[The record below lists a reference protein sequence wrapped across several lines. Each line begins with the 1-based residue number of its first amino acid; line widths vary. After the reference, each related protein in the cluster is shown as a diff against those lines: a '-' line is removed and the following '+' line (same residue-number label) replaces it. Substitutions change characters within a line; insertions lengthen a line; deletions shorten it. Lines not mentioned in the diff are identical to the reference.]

1 MSQPADSST
10 TLAIIRDLRRPE
22 RGFSVAEMLVAMAI
36 AATLA
41 SLVAPSVA
49 EFVASTQLSSAS
61 SNLMA
66 SLHLARYEAIKR
78 NGRVVL
84 CKTSDGTRC
93 AESGG
98 WEQGWMVFHD
108 VNNNSFREE
117 TEPIIQHQVAL
128 SGSLRMTGNTPV
140 SRYISYGSMGGAQLV
155 SGAFQAGT
163 LTVCRALASGDARQI
178 IVNAAGRPRVQKA
191 TMQDCE

>member
-1 MSQPADSST
+1 MDQPAASRT
-10 TLAIIRDLRRPE
+10 TVAIIRDLRRPE
-22 RGFSVAEMLVAMAI
+22 RGFTLTEMLVAMAL
-36 AATLA
+36 AATLM

-49 EFVASTQLSSAS
+49 EFVESMQLRSAS

-66 SLHLARYEAIKR
+66 SLYLARSEAIRR

-84 CKTSDGTRC
+84 CKTSDGNRC
-93 AESGG
+93 ADSGG

-128 SGSLRMTGNTPV
+128 SGTLRMTGNAPV

-191 TMQDCE
+191 DIPNCE

>member
-1 MSQPADSST
+1 MNQPAASST
-10 TLAIIRDLRRPE
+10 TVATIRDLRHLE
-22 RGFSVAEMLVAMAI
+22 RGFTLTEMLVAMAL
-36 AATLA
+36 AVTLT
-41 SLVAPSVA
+41 SLAAPSVA
-49 EFVASTQLSSAS
+49 EFMASMQLSSAS
-61 SNLMA
+61 SNLLA

-93 AESGG
+93 ADSGG

-108 VNNNSFREE
+108 VNNNSLREE
-117 TEPIIQHQVAL
+117 TEPIIQHQIAL

-163 LTVCRALASGDARQI
+163 LTVCRVLASGDARQI
-178 IVNAAGRPRVQKA
+178 IVNAAGRPRMQK
-191 TMQDCE
+191 TVIPSCE